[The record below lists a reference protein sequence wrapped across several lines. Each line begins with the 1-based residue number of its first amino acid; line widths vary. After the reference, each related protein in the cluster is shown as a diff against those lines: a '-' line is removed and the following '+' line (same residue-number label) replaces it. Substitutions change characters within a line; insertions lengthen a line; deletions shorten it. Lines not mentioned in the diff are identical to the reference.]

1 MKYLESLAAKWEQE
15 AGEQREQWCN
25 ETAASVLD
33 RARGELLGALDKEG
47 GELLN
52 LAQAARESGY
62 TADHIGRLVKEGK
75 LYNYGR
81 NHAPR
86 VRRGDLPRKPQL
98 LRDAVAIHRIAS
110 TRTETALA
118 VINS

>member
-1 MKYLESLAAKWEQE
+1 MKHLESLAAKWQQE
-15 AGEQREQWCN
+15 ASEQRDQWRN

-33 RARGELLGALDKEG
+33 RARGELLSALHKEG

-52 LAQAARESGY
+52 LSQAARESGY

-75 LYNYGR
+75 LCNHGR
-81 NHAPR
+81 PHAPR
-86 VRRGDLPRKPQL
+86 VRRGDLPRKPQV
-98 LRDAVAIHRIAS
+98 LRDSSAIHRVAS
-110 TRTETALA
+110 TRMETALA